1 MLARKHCQRPAAASP
16 IVALRLSS
24 DELTEARNRGH
35 DLVDRFLP
43 LVTRLI
49 SRFRLYGADAED
61 VNQTVWLRLV
71 EHLDA
76 IREPN
81 AVPGWIATTTRHEC
95 LAVLR
100 RRGKATP
107 VDPLGDSSL
116 DRLLDE
122 EEDPCEELLRDERHR
137 ALRDG
142 LAELPEDRR
151 ALLLLL
157 LEDPP
162 PSYAEIS
169 RRLGMPIGS
178 IGPTRARALD
188 HLRSTGALQALLTAP
203 LTASAATEQRR

>member
-1 MLARKHCQRPAAASP
+1 MDQTCS
-16 IVALRLSS
+16 VG
-24 DELTEARNRGH
+24 ELVRAARNGDQTSWN

-49 SRFRLYGADAED
+49 GRFRLYGADAED

-107 VDPLGDSSL
+107 VDPLGTSTF
-116 DRLLDE
+116 DRLPV
-122 EEDPCEELLRDERHR
+122 EEDPCDELLRDERHR
-137 ALRDG
+137 ALRAG

-188 HLRSTGALQALLTAP
+188 HLRTTGALNSLLTAP
-203 LTASAATEQRR
+203 AAAEQRS

>member
-1 MLARKHCQRPAAASP
+1 MDQPCS
-16 IVALRLSS
+16 VA
-24 DELTEARNRGH
+24 ELVRAARNGDQGSWN

-49 SRFRLYGADAED
+49 ARFRLYGADAED

-107 VDPLGDSSL
+107 VDPLGDSTL
-116 DRLLDE
+116 DRLVE
-122 EEDPCEELLRDERHR
+122 EEDPCEELVRDERQR
-137 ALRDG
+137 ALRAG
-142 LAELPEDRR
+142 LAELSADRR
-151 ALLLLL
+151 ALLLLM

-169 RRLGMPIGS
+169 RRLKMPVGS

-188 HLRSTGALQALLTAP
+188 HLRTTGALQALMAAP
-203 LTASAATEQRR
+203 AAADQRR

>member
-1 MLARKHCQRPAAASP
+1 MDQTCSVGELVRAARGGDQRSW
-16 IVALRLSS
+16 
-24 DELTEARNRGH
+24 N

-43 LVTRLI
+43 LVSRLI
-49 SRFRLYGADAED
+49 ARFRLYGADAED

-76 IREPN
+76 IHEPN

-107 VDPLGDSSL
+107 VDPMGDSPF
-116 DRLLDE
+116 DRLLE
-122 EEDPCEELLRDERHR
+122 EEDPCEELIRDERHR
-137 ALRDG
+137 ALRAG
-142 LAELPEDRR
+142 LAELPEERR

-169 RRLGMPIGS
+169 RRLGMPVGS

-188 HLRSTGALQALLTAP
+188 HLRSTGAVQALLTTPRTAP
-203 LTASAATEQRR
+203 VTATAAAERRS

>member
-1 MLARKHCQRPAAASP
+1 MDQTCS
-16 IVALRLSS
+16 VA
-24 DELTEARNRGH
+24 ELVRAARNGDQRSWN

-43 LVTRLI
+43 LVTRLTA
-49 SRFRLYGADAED
+49 RFRLYGADAED

-95 LAVLR
+95 LAVIR

-107 VDPLGDSSL
+107 VDPLGDSSI
-116 DRLLDE
+116 DRLLE

-137 ALRDG
+137 ALRAG

-151 ALLLLL
+151 ALLLVL

-169 RRLGMPIGS
+169 RRLGMPVGS

-188 HLRSTGALQALLTAP
+188 HLRSTEALNALLAAP
-203 LTASAATEQRR
+203 AGAAEQRR